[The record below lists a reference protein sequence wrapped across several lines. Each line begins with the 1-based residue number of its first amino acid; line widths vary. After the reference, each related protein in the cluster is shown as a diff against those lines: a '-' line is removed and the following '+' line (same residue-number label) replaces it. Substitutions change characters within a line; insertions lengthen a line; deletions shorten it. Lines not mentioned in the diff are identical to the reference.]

1 MIIIVLGGLGSTT
14 GAIIGAILVIGGS
27 EWLRFLD
34 ELNIKIDSLNLY
46 IQSTPGLRMVVFSI
60 VLILVMLF
68 ARKGIMGYYELS
80 DVIRGIK
87 SVLKGAKMIL
97 ELKQIS
103 KSFGS
108 VKAINETSFKINE
121 GEFLL

>member
-1 MIIIVLGGLGSTT
+1 
-14 GAIIGAILVIGGS
+14 GGS

-87 SVLKGAKMIL
+87 KRFKR
-97 ELKQIS
+97 S
-103 KSFGS
+103 K
-108 VKAINETSFKINE
+108 K
-121 GEFLL
+121 